1 MIKTAAVPVP
11 PFLGDGRGQTW
22 QFFNWHSAQTGLHE
36 LCFSIFFGA
45 TTLLCCHGSVGMSP
59 LPTGLCVLHGIE
71 KAVVLAVLLLLLLVV
86 VVVLLLLLLLLL
98 LAILFFVLF
107 SWRRTQ
113 KDRRIILKGWNVHV
127 GIRRLGRLRGLGCG

>member
-1 MIKTAAVPVP
+1 
-11 PFLGDGRGQTW
+11 
-22 QFFNWHSAQTGLHE
+22 
-36 LCFSIFFGA
+36 
-45 TTLLCCHGSVGMSP
+45 MSP

-71 KAVVLAVLLLLLLVV
+71 KAVVLAVLLLLLVV
-86 VVVLLLLLLLLL
+86 VGVVLLLLLLLL

>member
-1 MIKTAAVPVP
+1 
-11 PFLGDGRGQTW
+11 
-22 QFFNWHSAQTGLHE
+22 
-36 LCFSIFFGA
+36 
-45 TTLLCCHGSVGMSP
+45 MSP

-71 KAVVLAVLLLLLLVV
+71 KAVVLAVLLLLLVVV

-113 KDRRIILKGWNVHV
+113 KDRRIIFEGWNVNVHV